1 MSQRQIMN
9 QEDIG
14 RALARVSHEIL
25 ERNRGTRNVV
35 LVGIYTRGVHLAHRL
50 AKNLKEFEGGEVPVA
65 ALDINLYR
73 DDLQARSIPLVRPTT
88 IPEDIQGKRVV
99 LVDDVLYTGRTVRA
113 AMDALNDFGRAD
125 QIQLAILLDRGHRE
139 LPIRPDFVGQNVPTA
154 PDEVVKVSLV
164 ETEGVDE
171 VSIIRGGVPT
181 ESRRGSNRVPGQDP
195 GRNP

>member
-113 AMDALNDFGRAD
+113 AMDPG
-125 QIQLAILLDRGHRE
+125 LL
-139 LPIRPDFVGQNVPTA
+139 T
-154 PDEVVKVSLV
+154 
-164 ETEGVDE
+164 
-171 VSIIRGGVPT
+171 
-181 ESRRGSNRVPGQDP
+181 
-195 GRNP
+195 